1 MRPRCRRRS
10 TARPQTDMNVAYCG
24 AQRNSF
30 LRIATWT
37 TDLTADVGTVCECFL
52 TLNFW
57 YSLQSEDPS

>member
-30 LRIATWT
+30 LRTAPWT
-37 TDLTADVGTVCECFL
+37 KDHIADVTNVCECFL

-57 YSLQSEDPS
+57 CSLQREDPT